1 MAERRIDILRDR
13 IAELEAVI
21 KNCCDA
27 FDVLA
32 KESVSRNDERHLGY
46 VLMGDK
52 ADLPSPN
59 PPSARND

>member
-1 MAERRIDILRDR
+1 MSEIRIDILRDR

-21 KNCCDA
+21 KNCRDA

-32 KESVSRNDERHLGY
+32 KESAARNDERHLGY

-52 ADLPSPN
+52 CRFALAQ
-59 PPSARND
+59 SAGRAKS